1 MITAE
6 LFARAIIASAVSIG
20 EFSATRQR
28 TRDLTPQS
36 YLPAAVAVAQE
47 AGLALSDTCRILGVS
62 PETVA
67 IARRNGGGCFI
78 TAQWAAREAIRYHLK
93 AKAAEATRQAPKPAL
108 TLVQPEPSPAPPVAR
123 TAPVQTRRRAIPK
136 SARLENIGGGVQ
148 VIRLKPITDSIAH
161 HAHQQI
167 ERGADLDDV
176 AELFEVCAQSLR
188 TRIEGLTA

>member
-47 AGLALSDTCRILGVS
+47 AGLAVSDTCRILGVS
-62 PETVA
+62 AETVA
-67 IARRNGGGCFI
+67 IARGNGGGCFI

-108 TLVQPEPSPAPPVAR
+108 VQPEPSPAPPVAR

-136 SARLENIGGGVQ
+136 SARFENIGGRVQ
-148 VIRLKPITDSIAH
+148 VIRLKPITDSIAR

-176 AELFEVCAQSLR
+176 AELFEVCAESLR